1 MDLAQMLD
9 ALFTQDCQ
17 QGAATPLLPD
27 FGLPS
32 SQHCAPPS
40 VIVEV
45 HQDARFFHA
54 WCPEHH
60 PDWVCSPAG
69 VLAHHP
75 AVIRLARPHHSV
87 LAPKSNGN
95 TRAQCPPRP
104 ANGVQGVLTRGRDI
118 SLWVGQV
125 ANQT

>member
-45 HQDARFFHA
+45 HQ
-54 WCPEHH
+54 EHH

-95 TRAQCPPRP
+95 TRAQCFPRP
-104 ANGVQGVLTRGRDI
+104 ANGVQGVLTRDRDI
-118 SLWVGQV
+118 SLSVGQV